1 MDLATLSSS
10 LLASA
15 SLYSFTEKTRTSVY
29 RFRVQR
35 RESDANAVLQEF
47 QAILEFRQILQSE
60 MRAKMLGGSLAAA
73 NQKRCAHTSQP
84 PFNPR
89 RWSSFPHPSALT
101 RFTFKEGTPT
111 PADYTQA
118 NIGTALEQG
127 GVDQTEQSEEENPE
141 WIQAGRSGSGSE
153 PSPVRGAPMRRSRG
167 ETGHI
172 HHFLHF

>member
-1 MDLATLSSS
+1 
-10 LLASA
+10 
-15 SLYSFTEKTRTSVY
+15 
-29 RFRVQR
+29 
-35 RESDANAVLQEF
+35 
-47 QAILEFRQILQSE
+47 
-60 MRAKMLGGSLAAA
+60 MLGGSLAAA
-73 NQKRCAHTSQP
+73 NQKRCAHTSPP

-153 PSPVRGAPMRRSRG
+153 PRSTDETQQGGNGTHPPFFTLLGWERKTVVVSCCQRQQTDQRKGQTGWRAVRKQTQNKLG
-167 ETGHI
+167 
-172 HHFLHF
+172 